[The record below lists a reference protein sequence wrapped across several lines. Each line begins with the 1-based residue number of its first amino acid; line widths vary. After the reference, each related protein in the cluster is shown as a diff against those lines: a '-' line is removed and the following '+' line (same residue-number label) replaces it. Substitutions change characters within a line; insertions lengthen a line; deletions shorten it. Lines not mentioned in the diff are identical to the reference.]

1 MKRTL
6 TYEIEPEAAGLTV
19 GQYLEELGCSRNVI
33 SRLKTSPAGLC
44 VDGTEVFSSYRL
56 TAGETLT
63 ICLPEEETPQAF
75 APEPMDLNFVY
86 EDEDLLVVNKASG
99 VPVHPSPGHYTGTLA
114 NGMAWYFLQKGEPF
128 VYRAVNRLDRDTT
141 GLLIL
146 ARNQLSAS
154 ILSSMGEKRL
164 IRREYLAIAKGKVP
178 EEGII
183 DAPIARKEGSILERI
198 VSPGGETART
208 RYRTLLYRPSLDLSL
223 VSLRLETGRTHQI
236 RVHMAHIGHPLPGD
250 FLYCPDFS
258 VIRRQ
263 ALHSHALTFPHPIT
277 KKELHFEAPLPDDMQ
292 FILSGVSLPATA
304 GGAGLWGSG
313 F

>member
-56 TAGETLT
+56 TAGEALT

-75 APEPMDLNFVY
+75 APEPMDLNLVY

-154 ILSSMGEKRL
+154 ILSS
-164 IRREYLAIAKGKVP
+164 P
-178 EEGII
+178 
-183 DAPIARKEGSILERI
+183 P
-198 VSPGGETART
+198 
-208 RYRTLLYRPSLDLSL
+208 LS
-223 VSLRLETGRTHQI
+223 
-236 RVHMAHIGHPLPGD
+236 
-250 FLYCPDFS
+250 
-258 VIRRQ
+258 
-263 ALHSHALTFPHPIT
+263 
-277 KKELHFEAPLPDDMQ
+277 
-292 FILSGVSLPATA
+292 
-304 GGAGLWGSG
+304 
-313 F
+313 